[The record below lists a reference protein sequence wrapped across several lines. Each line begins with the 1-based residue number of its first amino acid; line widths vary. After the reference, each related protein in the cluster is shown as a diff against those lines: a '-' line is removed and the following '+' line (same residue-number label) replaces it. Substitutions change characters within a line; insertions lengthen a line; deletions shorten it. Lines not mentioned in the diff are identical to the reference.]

1 MSGVSQAAYAFFTS
15 VVVGRMGRSLLGR
28 SFNQVLMASHT
39 ELLFVKTFDCDRA
52 LKSRLLKLKVNRREV
67 WLFVLTSDS

>member
-1 MSGVSQAAYAFFTS
+1 MNGVSQAAYAIFTS
-15 VVVGRMGRSLLGR
+15 VVGRMGRSLLGR

-52 LKSRLLKLKVNRREV
+52 LKSHLLKLKVNRMEV
-67 WLFVLTSDS
+67 W